1 MTTDTDL
8 GKQSLA
14 KRAYILL
21 REIEELQNV
30 RGGVNTSYGVEQCN
44 QILDAA
50 KKMAADDSDIVS
62 TLEALP
68 PLSSELLPY
77 AAGRVAAEANVFL
90 AKLSGILR
98 AVIALHMDPAKRQ
111 QLGV

>member
-1 MTTDTDL
+1 MTTGTKLDQQ
-8 GKQSLA
+8 GYA

-21 REIEELQNV
+21 REVEELQNM

-50 KKMAADDSDIVS
+50 KQLAADDPDIMDS
-62 TLEALP
+62 LEALP

-98 AVIALHMDPAKRQ
+98 AIIALHMDPAKRQ